1 MPDHTKR
8 DPKDVEKMFSGVA
21 KNYDKI
27 NRAMCFG
34 LDVLWRKKLAKV
46 ALKDFSNASPNVIDL
61 ACGSGDVAL
70 ELAKTDASAK
80 ITASDFCQEMLNVAE
95 RKSQDNGFSKRIKF
109 LFADCQHLPF
119 ENESFNVATISFGFR
134 NFQNRSA
141 CLTEIARVLKPSG
154 RLAILEVARANRFLE
169 FAQKI
174 FMSAIVPFIATLFG
188 GDKSSYQYLANSTL
202 AYPKQEE
209 VEKMFVQAGF
219 ENVKTIR
226 MGCGLV
232 AITTGVK
239 K

>member
-8 DPKDVEKMFSGVA
+8 EPKEVEKMFSGVA

-27 NRAMCFG
+27 NHAMCFG
-34 LDVLWRKKLAKV
+34 LDILWRKKLAKI
-46 ALKDFSNASPNVIDL
+46 ALKDFANTSANVIDL

-80 ITASDFCQEMLNVAE
+80 ITASDFCKEMLTIAE
-95 RKSQDNGFSKRIKF
+95 KKSQANGFSERIKF
-109 LFADCQHLPF
+109 VSADCQNLPF
-119 ENESFNVATISFGFR
+119 ADNSFDATTISFGFR
-134 NFQNRSA
+134 NFQNRNA
-141 CLTEIARVLKPSG
+141 CLCEIARILKPSG
-154 RLAILEVARANRFLE
+154 RLAILEVARANKFLE
-169 FAQKI
+169 FAQKV

-188 GDKSSYQYLANSTL
+188 GEKSSYKYLANSTL
-202 AYPKQEE
+202 AYPKQPEIEE
-209 VEKMFVQAGF
+209 MFAQAGF

-232 AITTGVK
+232 AITTGTK